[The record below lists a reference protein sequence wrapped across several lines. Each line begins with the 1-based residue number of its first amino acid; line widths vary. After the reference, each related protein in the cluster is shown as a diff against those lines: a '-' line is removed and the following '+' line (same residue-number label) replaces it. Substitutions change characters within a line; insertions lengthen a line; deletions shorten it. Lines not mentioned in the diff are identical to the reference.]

1 MIRTRI
7 FTILFILMAAGIFVL
22 SSLPAPHEKL
32 PLPQADKVFHF
43 FAFIL
48 LTMLAYGTLRE
59 SKVKGKARIIL
70 WAITMGIIYG
80 ALDEIHQFYVPGRE
94 CSFWDWLADA
104 AGAAIGAIVACKI
117 PFIYRTR
124 SEHK

>member
-1 MIRTRI
+1 
-7 FTILFILMAAGIFVL
+7 MAAGIFVL
-22 SSLPAPHEKL
+22 SSLPAPHQKL
-32 PLPQADKVFHF
+32 PLPQADKVLHF
-43 FAFIL
+43 FAFML

-70 WAITMGIIYG
+70 WAITVGIIYG

-104 AGAAIGAIVACKI
+104 AGAAIGAIIACKI
-117 PFIYRTR
+117 RFISRAK
-124 SEHK
+124 SEQN